1 MCSAAPATFTW
12 MRDREVN
19 SGNVPSNV
27 AALAAQLGQIVGQ
40 SRVLTQLGEM
50 EPYQG
55 DWRGRY
61 RGAALAVV
69 LPGSTEEVAAVVRLC
84 MASNIAIV
92 PQGGN
97 TGLTGGAIAT
107 GQNPAI
113 LLNLSRMNRIREVD
127 ASNNSLTAEA
137 GCILAHVR
145 EAANA
150 QQRQFPLLLGSVGSC
165 EVGGL
170 VSTNAGGTG
179 VLRYGN
185 MRELVLGLEVV
196 LPDGTVW
203 DGLRA
208 LRKDNSGYDLKHLF
222 IGAEGTLGVVTA
234 AVLKLFPRLTVG
246 ATAMMAL
253 RSVQQAVDL
262 LRFMQDQVGN
272 RIEAFEILSR
282 QQIEIVLEH
291 GPALQAP
298 MTLDAPFFV
307 LMEIADSSPQ
317 WEAGAELE
325 SALEAAL
332 ERDLL
337 LDAVLATDM
346 AKAEHIWALRH
357 NISESNKLAG
367 FTVSN
372 DTSVPVS
379 KLPQFIP
386 LVTERIEQQVEGAIV
401 CHAGHIG
408 DGNIHVIAVL
418 SRKVHAMPDQC
429 EAAAARVNLI
439 VHEASV
445 ELGGSISAEH
455 GIGKMHVERL
465 ERFKPSIDLQMM
477 RALKNTFD
485 PKGLFNPG
493 KILRAGE

>member
-1 MCSAAPATFTW
+1 MALDT
-12 MRDREVN
+12 
-19 SGNVPSNV
+19 
-27 AALAAQLGQIVGQ
+27 AALIGRFSDLIGPA
-40 SRVLTQLGEM
+40 RVLTQPGDTAAF
-50 EPYQG
+50 QQ

-61 RGAALAVV
+61 QGAALAV
-69 LPGSTEEVAAVVRLC
+69 LMPGSTAEVSALVKACVEMQV
-84 MASNIAIV
+84 AIV

-97 TGLTGGAIAT
+97 TGLTGGAVAEEGRPTVI
-107 GQNPAI
+107 
-113 LLNLSRMNRIREVD
+113 LNLSRMNRIREID
-127 ASNNSLTAEA
+127 AANNSLTAEA

-145 EAANA
+145 EEAEN
-150 QQRQFPLLLGSVGSC
+150 QHRLFPMLLGSVGSC
-165 EVGGL
+165 EIGGL

-208 LRKDNSGYDLKHLF
+208 LRKDNSGYDLKQLF

-234 AVLKLFPRLTVG
+234 AVLKLFPRLTVS

-253 RSVQQAVDL
+253 TDVQQAVNL
-262 LRFMQDQVGN
+262 LRFMQGQVGN

-282 QQIEIVLEH
+282 EQIDIVLQH
-291 GPALQAP
+291 GHGLQSP
-298 MTLDAPFFV
+298 MELEAPFYI

-317 WEAGAELE
+317 WNAGAELE
-325 SALEAAL
+325 QVLVTAFEQGLV
-332 ERDLL
+332 
-337 LDAVLATDM
+337 LDAVVAADI
-346 AKAEHIWALRH
+346 AKAERIWALRH
-357 NISESNKLAG
+357 NISEANKRAG

-386 LVTERIEQQVEGAIV
+386 LVTERIAQQVPGAIV

-418 SRKVHAMPDQC
+418 SREIYGTSEQC
-429 EAAAARVNLI
+429 EAVASRVNLI

-465 ERFKPSIDLQMM
+465 ERFKPALDLQMM
-477 RALKNTFD
+477 RTMKAAFD
-485 PKGLFNPG
+485 PHWLMNPG
-493 KILRAGE
+493 KILRAE